1 MSIKKYLKI
10 LLIVLLSIFVIYIIY
25 AFTLEERVLMTKKIE
40 NYIPIYAKMD
50 KKNTHRGFHNDG
62 ELLEKIYFSEKQANN
77 FINSAEKNSNWRQL
91 PITERLHNKVCKH
104 AIDEEMNIPEVSN
117 GYWFV
122 LDRHSVAKDKYNE
135 KDIFNEDRYSYNF
148 TIAVFDI
155 EQNVLYI
162 YELDT

>member
-50 KKNTHRGFHNDG
+50 KKNTHGGFHNDG

-77 FINSAEKNSNWRQL
+77 FINSAEKNSNWRKL
-91 PITERLHNKVCKH
+91 PITERLHNKVCKY
-104 AIDEEMNIPEVSN
+104 AIDEEMNIPEISN

-122 LDRHSVAKDKYNE
+122 LDRHSAAKSKYNE
-135 KDIFNEDRYSYNF
+135 KDIFKEDRYSYNF
-148 TIAVFDI
+148 TVAVFDI
-155 EQNVLYI
+155 DKNVLYI